1 MDRSLEAG
9 VSVAMSYVAIHS
21 CGRIVAAT
29 VDRQEDAKTVA
40 REVARWV
47 RLGDKV
53 NRMSVEKAR
62 RSDWCEC
69 WDSKKS

>member
-1 MDRSLEAG
+1 MT
-9 VSVAMSYVAIHS
+9 VPMSYVAIHS

-29 VDRQEDAKTVA
+29 VDMKEHAKAVA
-40 REVARWV
+40 RDVARWV

-53 NRMSVEKAR
+53 QRMSVEKAR

-69 WDSKKS
+69 WRNKKARA